1 MGLLQARHQRERNA
15 TEDNQL
21 PQLVSVMAHL
31 QNTKL
36 NRRMAGRLSKESV
49 KRCIRF
55 KRSLQITHPA
65 VNYSDDF
72 GLIIYQVIL
81 VR

>member
-1 MGLLQARHQRERNA
+1 MGLLQARHQRECNA

-21 PQLVSVMAHL
+21 LQLVSVMTHL

-36 NRRMAGRLSKESV
+36 NWRMAGRLSKESV
-49 KRCIRF
+49 KLCIRF
-55 KRSLQITHPA
+55 KRSLQITHPT
-65 VNYSDDF
+65 VNYRDDF
-72 GLIIYQVIL
+72 GLIMYQVIL